1 MRASRGWATC
11 DVEAAQGTRVGKRSI
26 GSWVCNEEARPR
38 MHEPQLLPS
47 PPGAWVIRERAG
59 GTQVTWTGPDGQAAS
74 VHRPARDLGSHHLD
88 VKTARG

>member
-1 MRASRGWATC
+1 
-11 DVEAAQGTRVGKRSI
+11 
-26 GSWVCNEEARPR
+26 

-74 VHRPARDLGSHHLD
+74 VHGPARDLGSNHLD